1 MILEPVPIRTPC
13 CQRLA
18 MRTVMTV
25 IHLGD
30 GISAN
35 VSAHLARQTRCPH
48 CGGTI
53 ARDEGQ
59 RIRGFHG
66 RMQRYIFAGVPE
78 LQAIGFTAPAC
89 R

>member
-13 CQRLA
+13 CHRLA

-30 GISAN
+30 DISVK
-35 VSAHLARQTRCPH
+35 VSAGLAQQILCPH
-48 CGGTI
+48 CGDTI
-53 ARDEGQ
+53 ARDGGQ

-66 RMQRYIFAGVPE
+66 RMQRYIFAGVPA
-78 LQAIGFTAPAC
+78 LKQAEEP
-89 R
+89 